1 MKTRV
6 LAWIAG
12 AAATLLAATA
22 WGSPYTI
29 DDFTT
34 GYASMTVYDGYNS
47 ASTLETLLGDVIGG
61 QRYSEID
68 YTGGYD
74 DVTLNINRGGSQ
86 ALYFSENAGSEGQI
100 MLQYGYST
108 PLSANLSAKGN
119 EFDLTFRESEDAD
132 PVQLTVW
139 TGTSSSVLTVNTP
152 QGLLYSQNQTVSVP
166 ASFADFTPSSGTGAN
181 FADIDKIEVQIVGSD
196 AADFILDSI
205 TVDVP
210 EPASAALLLLGGLA
224 FLRRRRHK

>member
-1 MKTRV
+1 MKTRAT
-6 LAWIAG
+6 AWIAG

-86 ALYFSENAGSEGQI
+86 ACISPRTRAPRGRSCS
-100 MLQYGYST
+100 ST
-108 PLSANLSAKGN
+108 ATRPRCRRTCRPKATS
-119 EFDLTFRESEDAD
+119 LT
-132 PVQLTVW
+132 
-139 TGTSSSVLTVNTP
+139 
-152 QGLLYSQNQTVSVP
+152 
-166 ASFADFTPSSGTGAN
+166 
-181 FADIDKIEVQIVGSD
+181 
-196 AADFILDSI
+196 
-205 TVDVP
+205 
-210 EPASAALLLLGGLA
+210 
-224 FLRRRRHK
+224 